1 MITHTVLFCC
11 CWESTGVSI
20 QPFQTPPMARPRF
33 HSHTESLVRSGA
45 QQQQHS
51 GLGLQNFNLLPVK
64 DTNGRNGSTS
74 GNNKIAIEEDDII
87 PVKEAPLSAPPTVV
101 ATTNISNSCSSP
113 PQVPSKQQII
123 PAEKDILI
131 LDKDFDDKIKSI
143 SSFVCFLSS
152 FILFLCNPII
162 LSDYSETR
170 HPTRDPRRPQRSLQ
184 FGNIKQPHHPAEQ
197 RHEQRQRHESWHREQ
212 RLRPGSA
219 QFDLDGSHRQQ
230 KQCWIW
236 LIVVSG
242 QASVGSF
249 ATRRPSTQRQPR
261 PVPSRYVR
269 PSSAPTHTARS
280 TCTWPTSRATDIT
293 RVWRVCNT
301 LSLT

>member
-1 MITHTVLFCC
+1 M

-143 SSFVCFLSS
+143 SSFVLSILS
-152 FILFLCNPII
+152 ARVFCLFSLFYFILIQ
-162 LSDYSETR
+162 T
-170 HPTRDPRRPQRSLQ
+170 
-184 FGNIKQPHHPAEQ
+184 HH
-197 RHEQRQRHESWHREQ
+197 S
-212 RLRPGSA
+212 
-219 QFDLDGSHRQQ
+219 
-230 KQCWIW
+230 I
-236 LIVVSG
+236 
-242 QASVGSF
+242 
-249 ATRRPSTQRQPR
+249 
-261 PVPSRYVR
+261 
-269 PSSAPTHTARS
+269 
-280 TCTWPTSRATDIT
+280 
-293 RVWRVCNT
+293 
-301 LSLT
+301 